1 MHCSHCT
8 IMILTEYEMNKMKV
22 SQLFMK
28 YLFLWKGEGVADP
41 NNRAGF
47 FSFFSSCHLS
57 VDTFQ
62 EVEWNTSCILLTKPM

>member
-22 SQLFMK
+22 LFMN
-28 YLFLWKGEGVADP
+28 YLFFVKGGADP
-41 NNRAGF
+41 NNLAGF

-57 VDTFQ
+57 VDTSQ
-62 EVEWNTSCILLTKPM
+62 EVEWNT